1 MAYPSTVPVDR
12 IGLVVRIIK
21 VSRRGSWEWKVTAFI
36 VTNAC
41 SLVAWVYFFVL
52 NRTTIV
58 RSYHGDRNPNL
69 MFVSNHQSPL
79 DAFLIA
85 LAAHFPHTLWRP
97 ALHPWSLAAAQYW
110 FRGRAVAWL
119 ARNLRCIPV
128 CRGRRDAS
136 ALRRMCEE
144 LPDGTTIFFPEGRRS
159 PDGTILAA
167 RPGAGYVAWRTHPRI
182 VPVAVDG
189 LLDAMPYGHPRPRI
203 GRRLRVAF
211 GDPVE
216 CADLYAR
223 PEGRETA
230 QAIVDRAMAAVR
242 DLHAGLIADAAPAES
257 SAPPGQCEKRSLQ
270 GKVVW
275 ITGASSGI
283 GRSLALLA
291 HRAGATVILSARSV
305 RQLQT
310 VAAECEGEGEVHVM
324 PLDLTD
330 AAALPRAV
338 EKALAI
344 TGHVDWVI
352 HNAGIAVRDLAV
364 DLPVDIHRQVMETNY
379 FGPVALTN
387 AILPSM
393 LRRRSGT
400 IVVVSSVTGKYGVP
414 RMSAYAASK
423 HALHGFFDSL
433 RCEVRDHNIQ
443 VTLALPGFIN
453 TAITVNAL
461 TGNGRRFGKRML
473 VHLQG
478 MEPDECARRILKGVV
493 ARKEEF
499 LVGGV
504 EILTVWLLRISRRLV
519 AALIRSHPFRNHQ
532 VLRKLVSLGTY
543 RARRFEP
550 RPGEDLPQMW

>member
-1 MAYPSTVPVDR
+1 M
-12 IGLVVRIIK
+12 L
-21 VSRRGSWEWKVTAFI
+21 TAFI

-41 SLVAWVYFFVL
+41 SLVAWVYFFGL

-58 RSYHGDRNPNL
+58 RPYRGDRNPNL
-69 MFVSNHQSPL
+69 MFVANHQTPL

-97 ALHPWSLAAAQYW
+97 ALHPWCLAAAEYW
-110 FRGRAVAWL
+110 FRGRARAWL
-119 ARNLRCIPV
+119 ARHLRCIPV
-128 CRGRRDAS
+128 RRGQREIS
-136 ALRRMCEE
+136 PLRRLCAV
-144 LPDGTTIFFPEGRRS
+144 LPDGTTVFFPEGRRS
-159 PDGTILAA
+159 PDGTILAGL
-167 RPGAGYVAWRTHPRI
+167 PGAGYVAWRTHPQI

-189 LLDAMPYGHPRPRI
+189 LLDAMPYENPRPRI
-203 GRRLRVAF
+203 GRRFRIAF

-216 CADLYAR
+216 CADLYER

-242 DLHAGLIADAAPAES
+242 DLHAGLISDTSPTQTPVP
-257 SAPPGQCEKRSLQ
+257 SARCETRSLR

-291 HRAGATVILSARSV
+291 HRAGATVILSAR
-305 RQLQT
+305 RAHQLET
-310 VAAECEGEGEVHVM
+310 VAAECRGNADVHVV
-324 PLDLTD
+324 PLDLID
-330 AAALPRAV
+330 AAYLPHAV
-338 EKALAI
+338 RRALAV

-352 HNAGIAVRDLAV
+352 HNAGIAARDLAV
-364 DLPVDIHRQVMETNY
+364 DLPVDIDRQVMETNY
-379 FGPVALTN
+379 FGPVALTK

-393 LRRRSGT
+393 IRRRSGA

-433 RCEVRDHNIQ
+433 RSEVRDHNIQ
-443 VTLALPGFIN
+443 VTLAVPGFIN
-453 TAITVNAL
+453 THITVNAL
-461 TGNGRRFGKRML
+461 TGNGRRYGKRML
-473 VHLQG
+473 VHVQG
-478 MEPDECARRILKGVV
+478 MEPDECASRILEGVV

-504 EILTVWLLRISRRLV
+504 EIFTVWLLRISRRLV
-519 AALIRSHPFRNHQ
+519 AALIRSHPYRIHE
-532 VLRKLVSLGTY
+532 VVRKLVSFGTY
-543 RARRFEP
+543 RAREFKP
-550 RPGEDLPQMW
+550 RLGEDLPQMW

>member
-1 MAYPSTVPVDR
+1 MNAAMSC
-12 IGLVVRIIK
+12 
-21 VSRRGSWEWKVTAFI
+21 RGSWGWKVTAFI
-36 VTNAC
+36 VANVC
-41 SLVAWVYFFVL
+41 SLFAWVYFFVL

-58 RSYHGDRNPNL
+58 RSYRGDRNPNM
-69 MFVSNHQSPL
+69 MFVSNHQSPI
-79 DAFLIA
+79 DPFLIA
-85 LAAHFPHTLWRP
+85 LAAYFPHTLWRP
-97 ALHPWSLAAAQYW
+97 ALHPWSLVAAEYW
-110 FRGRAVAWL
+110 FRTRAVAWL
-119 ARNLRCIPV
+119 ARHLRCIPV
-128 CRGRRDAS
+128 RRGRKNVS

-144 LPDGTTIFFPEGRRS
+144 LPCGTAIMFPEGRRS
-159 PDGTILAA
+159 SDGTILAG
-167 RPGAGYVAWRTHPRI
+167 RPGAGYMALQTHPRI

-189 LLDAMPYGHPRPRI
+189 LLDAMPYKHPRPRI
-203 GRRLRVAF
+203 GRRLRIAF

-216 CADLYAR
+216 CKDLYAR
-223 PEGRETA
+223 PEGKETA

-242 DLHAGLIADAAPAES
+242 DLHAGLVADAAPAES
-257 SAPPGQCEKRSLQ
+257 SASPKQGAKGSLR

-291 HRAGATVILSARSV
+291 HRAGATTILSARSV
-305 RQLQT
+305 HRLQA
-310 VAAECEGEGEVHVM
+310 VAAECEGDAEVHVM

-330 AAALPRAV
+330 GAEVPRAV
-338 EKALAI
+338 QRAVAI
-344 TGHVDWVI
+344 TGHVDWVV
-352 HNAGIAVRDLAV
+352 HNAGLAARDLAV

-379 FGPVALTN
+379 FGPVALTK

-453 TAITVNAL
+453 TPITVNAL
-461 TGNGRRFGKRML
+461 TGNGSRFGKRMQ

-478 MEPDECARRILKGVV
+478 MEPDECARRILKGVM

-499 LVGGV
+499 PVGGV
-504 EILTVWLLRISRRLV
+504 EIHTVWLLRISRRLV
-519 AALIRSHPFRNHQ
+519 AALIRRHPFRNHQ
-532 VLRKLVSLGTY
+532 VLRKVLSLGTY
-543 RARRFEP
+543 RPRRFES
-550 RPGEDLPQMW
+550 RPGEDVPQMW

>member
-1 MAYPSTVPVDR
+1 MSPATS
-12 IGLVVRIIK
+12 LHA
-21 VSRRGSWEWKVTAFI
+21 SWRWKVTAYI

-58 RSYHGDRNPNL
+58 RSYGGDRNPNM
-69 MFVSNHQSPL
+69 MFVSNHQSPI
-79 DAFLIA
+79 DPFLIV

-97 ALHPWSLAAAQYW
+97 ALHPWCLVAAEYW
-110 FRGRAVAWL
+110 FRTRAVAWL
-119 ARNLRCIPV
+119 ARHLRCIPV
-128 CRGRRDAS
+128 HRGRKNDS

-144 LPDGTTIFFPEGRRS
+144 LPHGTTIMFPEGRRS
-159 PDGTILAA
+159 PDGTILAS
-167 RPGAGYVAWRTHPRI
+167 RPGAGYIAWQTHPRI

-189 LLDAMPYGHPRPRI
+189 LLDAMPYKHPRPRI
-203 GRRLRVAF
+203 GRRLRIAF

-230 QAIVDRAMAAVR
+230 QAIVDRAMTAVR
-242 DLHAGLIADAAPAES
+242 DLHAGLLADATPAES
-257 SAPPGQCEKRSLQ
+257 SAPPRQCAKGALR

-291 HRAGATVILSARSV
+291 HGAGATTILSARSV
-305 RQLQT
+305 HQLQT
-310 VAAECEGEGEVHVM
+310 VAAECNGDAEVHIM

-330 AAALPRAV
+330 AAEVPQTVQR
-338 EKALAI
+338 ALAI
-344 TGHVDWVI
+344 AGHVDWVV
-352 HNAGIAVRDLAV
+352 HNAGLAARDLAV
-364 DLPVDIHRQVMETNY
+364 DLPIDIHRRVMETNY
-379 FGPVALTN
+379 FGPVALTR

-400 IVVVSSVTGKYGVP
+400 IVVVSSVTGKYGAP

-433 RCEVRDHNIQ
+433 RCEVREHNIR
-443 VTLALPGFIN
+443 VTMAVPGFIN
-453 TAITVNAL
+453 TPITVNAL
-461 TGNGRRFGKRML
+461 TGNGRRFGKRMQ

-478 MEPDECARRILKGVV
+478 MEPDECARRILRGVV

-499 LVGGV
+499 SVGGV
-504 EILTVWLLRISRRLV
+504 EIHTIWLLRISRRLV
-519 AALIRSHPFRNHQ
+519 AALIRCHPFRNQQ
-532 VLRKLVSLGTY
+532 VLRKVLSLGTY
-543 RARRFEP
+543 RPRRFDP
-550 RPGEDLPQMW
+550 RSGEDVPQMW

>member
-1 MAYPSTVPVDR
+1 MNAAM
-12 IGLVVRIIK
+12 
-21 VSRRGSWEWKVTAFI
+21 SRRGSWGWKVTAFI

-58 RSYHGDRNPNL
+58 RSYRGDRNPNL

-79 DAFLIA
+79 DTFLIA

-97 ALHPWSLAAAQYW
+97 ALHPWSLAVSQYW
-110 FRGRAVAWL
+110 FRGRAVGWL
-119 ARNLRCIPV
+119 ARHLRCIPV
-128 CRGRRDAS
+128 CRGWADAS
-136 ALRRMCEE
+136 ALRRMCDE

-159 PDGTILAA
+159 RTGTILAG
-167 RPGAGYVAWRTHPRI
+167 RPGAGYVAWRTHPQI

-189 LLDAMPYGHPRPRI
+189 LLDAMPYEHPWPRI

-211 GDPVE
+211 GDPIDCV
-216 CADLYAR
+216 DLYAR

-230 QAIVDRAMAAVR
+230 QAIVDRGMAAVC
-242 DLHAGLIADAAPAES
+242 DLHAELIADAAPTES
-257 SAPPGQCEKRSLQ
+257 SATLGRGARRSLR

-291 HRAGATVILSARSV
+291 HQAGAVVILSSRSV
-305 RQLQT
+305 NQLQT
-310 VAAECEGEGEVHVM
+310 VAAECRDGAEVHVM

-344 TGHVDWVI
+344 TGRVDWVI
-352 HNAGIAVRDLAV
+352 HNAGVAARDLAV
-364 DLPVDIHRQVMETNY
+364 DLAIDIDRQVMETNY
-379 FGPVALTN
+379 FGPVALTK

-393 LRRRSGT
+393 IRRRSGT

-433 RCEVRDHNIQ
+433 RCEVRNHNIQ

-453 TAITVNAL
+453 TPITVNAL

-478 MEPDECARRILKGVV
+478 MEPDECARRILEGVA

-519 AALIRSHPFRNHQ
+519 ASLIRSHPFRTHRM
-532 VLRKLVSLGTY
+532 LCKLVSLGTY
-543 RARRFEP
+543 RARRFGP